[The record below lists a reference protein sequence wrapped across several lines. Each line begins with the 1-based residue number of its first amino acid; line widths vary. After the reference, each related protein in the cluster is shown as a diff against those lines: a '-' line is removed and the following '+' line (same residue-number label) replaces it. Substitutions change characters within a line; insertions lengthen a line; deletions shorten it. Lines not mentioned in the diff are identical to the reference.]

1 MKSESGS
8 QLSTAP
14 GPFGAFVRFVACGG
28 GTGVASTVSLALLA
42 LVIPWALA
50 NALTTVASTV
60 VATELH
66 SRFTFG
72 GGRAGW
78 RRHLQSFGS
87 AAGAYVVTCAAMFV
101 LHLLVASPGVLWEQV
116 VYLSAAGLAGI
127 GRFVVL
133 RLFVFG
139 DGDGRGQ
146 DLPESRPDEPTTAPV
161 KAVVSRQAGRWDDL
175 GLVGAG
181 GGRRVGSAYWGS
193 SPGRAQRGRR
203 RPPSGTAGQ
212 RPGQGRQ
219 FSTAR
224 VRA

>member
-1 MKSESGS
+1 MKSASSS

-42 LVIPWALA
+42 LVMPWALA

-139 DGDGRGQ
+139 GGRGQ
-146 DLPESRPDEPTTAPV
+146 DLPENRPEERTGAPV
-161 KAVVSRQAGRWDDL
+161 TAVVSRRAGRWDDL

-181 GGRRVGSAYWGS
+181 GGRRVGSAHWGP

-203 RPPSGTAGQ
+203 RPPGGTAGQ